1 MSLRRRLLFSYAPD
15 WIITA
20 VLSAIFFSLN
30 EVHGFRRRFSVEDE
44 TCVPPL
50 PTDFSSVFQG
60 FASRESLKT
69 AFAPLIRRFA
79 VHERVPDWA
88 LYIIAV
94 ASPAIL
100 QALIDLVTLRSWW
113 DLHNGWLGLA
123 LSLSITGSITQV
135 VKITVGRPR
144 PDILDRCQPPAGTV
158 DPVFGLSDSSI
169 CTTQLLLEDGFRSFP
184 SGHSSLSFAGLGFLA
199 FYLAGK
205 LHLFDKRGY
214 VASAALVAISR
225 TMDSRHHWE
234 DVLTGSI
241 LGTTVAYFSYRQY
254 YPNLASEVSHLPY
267 SPRITNELVSH
278 HPRASREYRDDHRPT
293 EQDVF
298 HSGPLEG
305 TVLRQGPSSL
315 RDAWR
320 GSDEETTALH
330 HQPTPPRSIP
340 LETV

>member
-1 MSLRRRLLFSYAPD
+1 MRR
-15 WIITA
+15 
-20 VLSAIFFSLN
+20 
-30 EVHGFRRRFSVEDE
+30 
-44 TCVPPL
+44 
-50 PTDFSSVFQG
+50 

-69 AFAPLIRRFA
+69 AFALLIRRFA

-100 QALIDLVTLRSWW
+100 QALIDLITLRSW
-113 DLHNGWLGLA
+113 LGR
-123 LSLSITGSITQV
+123 SITQV

-214 VASAALVAISR
+214 VAKAWLALTPFLGAALVAISR